1 MIINFDFQ
9 NKFGR
14 IFHFYTGDL
23 VYEQKK
29 TGKIFYLPTEMSEK
43 ELQDLQEKS
52 VKDNVNYIEKLDIK
66 EMELRSDLV
75 Y

>member
-29 TGKIFYLPTEMSEK
+29 TGKLFSLPTEISEK
-43 ELQDLQEKS
+43 ELQDLQSKS

-66 EMELRSDLV
+66 EMELRSDFV

>member
-23 VYEQKK
+23 VYQQKK
-29 TGKIFYLPTEMSEK
+29 TGKLFSLPTEMSEK
-43 ELQDLQEKS
+43 ELQDLQSKS
-52 VKDNVNYIEKLDIK
+52 VKDKVNYIEKLDIK
-66 EMELRSDLV
+66 EMELKSDFV

>member
-29 TGKIFYLPTEMSEK
+29 TGKLFSLPTEMSEK
-43 ELQDLQEKS
+43 ELQDLQSKS
-52 VKDNVNYIEKLDIK
+52 VKDKVNYIEKLDIK
-66 EMELRSDLV
+66 EMELKSDFV

>member
-9 NKFGR
+9 NKLGR

-29 TGKIFYLPTEMSEK
+29 TGKLFSLPTEMSEK
-43 ELQDLQEKS
+43 ELQDLQSKS
-52 VKDNVNYIEKLDIK
+52 VKDKVNYIEKLDIK
-66 EMELRSDLV
+66 EMELKSDFV

>member
-29 TGKIFYLPTEMSEK
+29 TGKLFSLPTEMSEK
-43 ELQDLQEKS
+43 ELQDLQ
-52 VKDNVNYIEKLDIK
+52 
-66 EMELRSDLV
+66 R
-75 Y
+75 

>member
-29 TGKIFYLPTEMSEK
+29 TGKLFSLPTEMSEK
-43 ELQDLQEKS
+43 ELQDVQSKS
-52 VKDNVNYIEKLDIK
+52 VKDKVNYIEKLDIK
-66 EMELRSDLV
+66 EMELKSDFV

>member
-1 MIINFDFQ
+1 MINFDFQ

-14 IFHFYTGDL
+14 IFHFYTGDI

-29 TGKIFYLPTEMSEK
+29 TGKLFTLPTEISEK
-43 ELQDLQEKS
+43 ELQDLQSKS

>member
-29 TGKIFYLPTEMSEK
+29 TGKLFSLPTEMSEK
-43 ELQDLQEKS
+43 ELQDLQSKS
-52 VKDNVNYIEKLDIK
+52 VKDKVNYNEKLDIK
-66 EMELRSDLV
+66 EMELKSDFV